1 MCNVCVIESVKQQML
16 SRRNLFRTGAAGLA
30 AAAVGTVI
38 SPRAAMAQTTGRV
51 VDLTHTLDEAFP
63 TFDAQPGIA
72 YERMAD
78 FAANGFQYF
87 KINASEHAG
96 THIDAP
102 LHFTADG
109 LSVDEIA
116 PEHLVC
122 PLCVLDIKAKAMD
135 DVNATVSAEDIEAWI
150 SAHGEL
156 PAGACVAMNSGWA
169 AKVGDPSYRTNN
181 PEGTLAFPGFGK
193 DATDLMAEM
202 GVVALAVDTLSQD
215 PGNSTDFAVH
225 YSWLGSGRYGIEN
238 IANLDAVPP
247 AGAMLFAG
255 VPKHRGGS
263 GGQARVIAMI

>member
-1 MCNVCVIESVKQQML
+1 MCNACVIDNVKQQML
-16 SRRNLFRTGAAGLA
+16 SRRNLFRAGAAGLA
-30 AAAVGTVI
+30 AVTAGRVL

-63 TFDAQPGIA
+63 TWDGVPGIA

-122 PLCVLDIKAKAMD
+122 PLCVVDIKAKAMD
-135 DVNATVSAEDIEAWI
+135 DANATVSAEDIDAWI
-150 SAHGEL
+150 SAYGEI

-169 AKVGDPSYRTNN
+169 AKVGDPSFRSNN
-181 PEGTLAFPGFGK
+181 AEGTLAFPGFGK
-193 DATDLMAEM
+193 DATDLMAEL

-255 VPKHRGGS
+255 VPKHRGGT
-263 GGQARVIAMI
+263 GGQARVIAMV